1 MVKKAVF
8 TDYAE
13 AKGWKRFGDTALSVW
28 DGYPFCMTFYQG
40 NIQIRFRL
48 EKGPANRELSKEI
61 RGQIK
66 GWKELG
72 VANGQ
77 FDPAAA
83 FLSVM
88 VSRLP
93 EESAYTLDR
102 IFRAAAELMKEHGLV
117 PPRTCPVCGQGE
129 CDCVALLRREYVPAH
144 RDCVGS
150 AVHETEAQ
158 AEESLSK
165 GSYLRGFVGA
175 VIGGLVGALPSLLTI
190 LFLER
195 MFVVLYALIP
205 LAAYY
210 GYKLLQGKMDKGA
223 MVCTVISG
231 ILNLFSLNFLV
242 FVFQVR
248 KLYGALPLGFL
259 FTTFFGNLGTV
270 LPDMIL
276 DFVFLA
282 LGIWICY
289 GRISRTARGDVSSA
303 YAVLDTVESY
313 THPDA
318 HSNRW

>member
-1 MVKKAVF
+1 MKKAVF
-8 TDYAE
+8 TDYAA
-13 AKGWKRFGDTALSVW
+13 AKGWKLFRNTALSVW
-28 DGYPFCMTFYQG
+28 DGYPFCMTFLQG

-48 EKGPANRELSKEI
+48 EKGPADRELSKEI

-72 VANGQ
+72 TFNGQ

-83 FLSVM
+83 FLSVT

-93 EESAYTLDR
+93 EESAYALDR
-102 IFRAAAELMKEHGLV
+102 IFQAAVGLLKEHGLV
-117 PPRTCPVCGQGE
+117 PPRTCPVCGNGE
-129 CDCVALLRREYVPAH
+129 CDCVALLHNEYVPTH
-144 RDCVGS
+144 RDCVGRV
-150 AVHETEAQ
+150 VHETELQ

-210 GYKLLQGKMDKGA
+210 GYKLLQGTMDKGA

-259 FTTFFGNLGTV
+259 FTAFFGNLGTI

-289 GRISRTARGDVSSA
+289 GRISRTAKGDVSNA

-313 THPDA
+313 THPEA
-318 HSNRW
+318 HSNHW